1 MIKLIKIMYKYF
13 GDISK
18 KATEKMFP
26 SKENATDK
34 NRI

>member
-18 KATEKMFP
+18 KATEKNVP
-26 SKENATDK
+26 IKRECYRQK
-34 NRI
+34 